1 MTPAEVAEWLQE
13 MWANSPIPESGE
25 QSYRYLRS
33 RVERVVDER
42 REELISGLRIWL
54 SLRSEPKT
62 MLAADLA
69 ADFHLTELRPDLFR
83 LLEEVEAGQTNFPS
97 GPRAQY
103 GVLIAGCLERI

>member
-13 MWANSPIPESGE
+13 MWANSPIPDSGE

-33 RVERVVDER
+33 RVERVVNER
-42 REELISGLRIWL
+42 REELIGGLRVWL

-83 LLEEVEAGQTNFPS
+83 LLEDVQAGRTNFPS
-97 GPRAQY
+97 EQRTEY
-103 GVLIAGCLERI
+103 GVLITDCLGRI